1 VSNLK
6 KTTGTGAGEE
16 LVPTPAGAARLD
28 WFPAR
33 GQPRAVALLGHGTA
47 TGVEAAD
54 LQALAAVLPRHGTTV
69 ALVTQPYRVEGNPGV
84 ADQASLDSAWKAV
97 WPRAA
102 GLGLPVISGG
112 RSAGSQVACR
122 TAAELGALAVLVLAY
137 PLLGPGS
144 SRELLS
150 TGRPTLIIQGGNDPF
165 GRPGQFPPLP
175 PHYELVEI
183 RAANHMFAT
192 GAGAARPAALEQLTG
207 AATAWIDRQLPA
219 VVPRDRPSLSAVERL
234 GQAKVSAF
242 IGSLALRGVNLPG

>member
-1 VSNLK
+1 MSHLNK
-6 KTTGTGAGEE
+6 MGSGAREE

-54 LQALAAVLPRHGTTV
+54 LQALAVVLPRHGITI
-69 ALVTQPYRVEGNPGV
+69 ALVTQPYRIEGNPRV
-84 ADQASLDSAWKAV
+84 ADEASLDSAWKAV
-97 WPRAA
+97 WPMAA

-122 TAAELGALAVLVLAY
+122 TAAELGALAVLALAY

-144 SRELLS
+144 PRELLS
-150 TGRPTLIIQGGNDPF
+150 TGCPTLIIQGGSDPF

-175 PHYELVEI
+175 PQYELVEI
-183 RAANHMFAT
+183 PGANHMFTT
-192 GAGAARPAALEQLTG
+192 GASASRPAPLEQLTAS
-207 AATAWIDRQLPA
+207 AATWIDRQLPA
-219 VVPRDRPSLSAVERL
+219 AHS
-234 GQAKVSAF
+234 
-242 IGSLALRGVNLPG
+242 